1 MFGDLMSQMGEKQ
14 EKMQQELAQKEFTTT
29 VGNGAVTVS
38 CNGLRRLTN
47 VSIHP
52 AKLDME
58 DTEELEDLILTAV
71 NRVLEEA
78 TASEAAMMG
87 DLTKDL
93 LPPGFENI
101 FG

>member
-1 MFGDLMSQMGEKQ
+1 MFEDLMSQMGEKQ
-14 EKMQQELAQKEFTTT
+14 EKMQQALAQQEFTAS
-29 VGNGAVTVS
+29 VGNGAVEVS

-58 DTEELEDLILTAV
+58 DTEELEDLLLTAV

-78 TASEAAMMG
+78 TASEADMMSN
-87 DLTKDL
+87 LTKDM